1 MPEPIEKEVVE
12 EEVKEVVEEEVKEEV
27 PTEEPDKEE
36 ESPEEESDEFD
47 ESNIDEDVKNYKP
60 EPKAAEDDE
69 EIDEDDKKRIEK
81 IVEKKYG
88 GDIEAM
94 KKQTAITTY
103 FSEHPEYSKYKG
115 AAMKYMDH
123 PTYSG
128 IPIHNIVAIVASK
141 DMMKIGA
148 AKEREAQKRVAETKV
163 PGKTV
168 RKPSGGG
175 TDWSKATKEELE
187 AQKAKIYGRE

>member
-1 MPEPIEKEVVE
+1 MPEPIE
-12 EEVKEVVEEEVKEEV
+12 EEVIEEEVKEEV
-27 PTEEPDKEE
+27 PAEETDKDGESPGE
-36 ESPEEESDEFD
+36 ESNEFD

-60 EPKAAEDDE
+60 EPKAVEDDE
-69 EIDEDDKKRIEK
+69 EIDEDDKKRIER

-88 GDIEAM
+88 GDFEAM

-115 AAMKYMDH
+115 AA
-123 PTYSG
+123 
-128 IPIHNIVAIVASK
+128 
-141 DMMKIGA
+141 
-148 AKEREAQKRVAETKV
+148 KERAAQKRVAETKV